1 MDIQAKKLN
10 LIEWLISLQDETA
23 INKMY
28 RFREKLKHDPA
39 KKISIDELIADLEL
53 SEKSRKAGKVT
64 SLEQIEK
71 ESANW

>member
-1 MDIQAKKLN
+1 MDIQAKKLS

-28 RFREKLKHDPA
+28 SFRKKLAHNPT
-39 KKISIDELIADLEL
+39 KKISIDELLADLEL
-53 SEKSRKAGKVT
+53 SEKARKVGKVV

-71 ESANW
+71 KSVNW